1 MVRDWSE
8 GASLI
13 LARFAGEDGLLVV
26 EPVNYEWEVVEWH
39 RRAERDI
46 GNGVDGSYDVESE
59 VVFVL
64 AGEAVAPQTTDVV
77 LAVGE
82 ENIGDT
88 TSAKI
93 YYIRINTYY

>member
-1 MVRDWSE
+1 MVRDRSE

-26 EPVNYEWEVVEWH
+26 EPVNYEREVVEWH

-64 AGEAVAPQTTDVV
+64 AREAVAPQTTDVV

-88 TSAKI
+88 TSAI
-93 YYIRINTYY
+93 ILLYQN